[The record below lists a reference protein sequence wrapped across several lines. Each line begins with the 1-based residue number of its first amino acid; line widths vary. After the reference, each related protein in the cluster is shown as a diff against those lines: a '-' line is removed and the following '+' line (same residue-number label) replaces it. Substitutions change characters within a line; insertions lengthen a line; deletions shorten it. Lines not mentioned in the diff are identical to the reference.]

1 MDSIWTNGSWQVVTT
16 SNDFLFH
23 YFILSISLSLVRSYS
38 SNGTQFIS
46 VSSII
51 DKVQRKGGPFT
62 MKAKNKRYRLYW
74 TTPNKLW
81 HQSWS
86 ANECPVVLKLVLT
99 ATSFLVSKL
108 LALHKIIQISH
119 SGKEFIIRNSYVYN
133 LLAPRKSLL
142 CRVLGPL
149 FLYLNFLFFL
159 SPTDKEWSP
168 TAKGM
173 TGQLDYMREW
183 MRESNGLGSHSF
195 LLWWNI
201 HPVQLVLIDDPLTK

>member
-74 TTPNKLW
+74 TTPNKLR
-81 HQSWS
+81 HQSLR
-86 ANECPVVLKLVLT
+86 ANARPVVLKLVLT

-108 LALHKIIQISH
+108 LALQKIIQICH
-119 SGKEFIIRNSYVYN
+119 SGKEFVIRNSYVYN
-133 LLAPRKSLL
+133 LLAPRKSWL
-142 CRVLGPL
+142 CRVP
-149 FLYLNFLFFL
+149 
-159 SPTDKEWSP
+159 
-168 TAKGM
+168 
-173 TGQLDYMREW
+173 
-183 MRESNGLGSHSF
+183 GL
-195 LLWWNI
+195 
-201 HPVQLVLIDDPLTK
+201 